1 MPPIKNNFV
10 YVSNMNMTQLK
21 KITEKEKI
29 DITGLNMKEIKTK
42 ISNDKRN
49 FPKTFDLV
57 TEKWSTRPEDA
68 STYTGSTLGAAVSE
82 ARPEDILKTME
93 EQNSLATQIKS
104 RYKAILSSRLAGDK
118 QMTKTQLQERIRVL
132 ENEIGARGE
141 HVLAEKWETGVMRQK
156 INEIVDKTI
165 EKEEKAKALIPPPK
179 APPKAPPATV
189 AKAAQAP
196 PPTVAKEPPPTP
208 KTSPKTSPIKT
219 DDTRDYK
226 QVKFQG
232 LTKDEN
238 SNAKVHIKMAHIQI
252 TKSDI
257 EKELE
262 RQNNRRFGFQHNKI
276 SYNTHWGSQGG
287 KISTQL
293 I

>member
-21 KITEKEKI
+21 KIAEKEKI
-29 DITGLNMKEIKTK
+29 DITGLNMREIKTK
-42 ISNDKRN
+42 IGNDPRN
-49 FPKTFDLV
+49 FPKTFDVV

-82 ARPEDILKTME
+82 ARPEDIKTIE
-93 EQNSLATQIKS
+93 EQDSLATQIKS
-104 RYKAILSSRLAGDK
+104 KLKARVSRAITGYK
-118 QMTKTQLQERIRVL
+118 QMTKTQLQERIRIL

-141 HVLAEKWETGVMRQK
+141 HVSAEKWETGVMRHRIK
-156 INEIVDKTI
+156 KMVDETT
-165 EKEEKAKALIPPPK
+165 EREEEAKELK
-179 APPKAPPATV
+179 APPKA
-189 AKAAQAP
+189 
-196 PPTVAKEPPPTP
+196 P
-208 KTSPKTSPIKT
+208 KTSPKTSPTKT

-238 SNAKVHIKMAHIQI
+238 SNAKVHVKMAHVQI

-276 SYNTHWGSQGG
+276 SYNTHGGKHGG
-287 KISTQL
+287 KISAEL

>member
-21 KITEKEKI
+21 KITQKEKI

-42 ISNDKRN
+42 IGNDPRN
-49 FPKTFDLV
+49 FPKKFDVV

-68 STYTGSTLGAAVSE
+68 STYTGVTLGSAESE

-118 QMTKTQLQERIRVL
+118 QMTKTQLQERIRLL

-141 HVLAEKWETGVMRQK
+141 HISAEKWETGVMRHRIKQM
-156 INEIVDKTI
+156 VDETTQR
-165 EKEEKAKALIPPPK
+165 EEEAKALKPPPK
-179 APPKAPPATV
+179 VPKAPQATV
-189 AKAAQAP
+189 AKAPQAP
-196 PPTVAKEPPPTP
+196 PPTVAKEPPKAPQSPPTP
-208 KTSPKTSPIKT
+208 TKT

-238 SNAKVHIKMAHIQI
+238 SNAKVHVKMAHVQI

-276 SYNTHWGSQGG
+276 SYNTHWGKQGG
-287 KISTQL
+287 KISSEL